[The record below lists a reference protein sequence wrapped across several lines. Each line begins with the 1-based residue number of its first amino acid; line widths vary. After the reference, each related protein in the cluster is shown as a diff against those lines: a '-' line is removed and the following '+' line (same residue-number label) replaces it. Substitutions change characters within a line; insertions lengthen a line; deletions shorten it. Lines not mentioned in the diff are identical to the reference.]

1 MSTLELRFDWEDPGG
16 AQGAELRA
24 TWARLK
30 ILVDGT
36 AITRVIDH
44 RVRSWRDSVVL
55 PIYPL
60 AEWLTSHWWMLWSEA
75 ERSVTP
81 DRAAFMGRHCIAS
94 AREGF
99 ALPALTVLPAGE
111 WVQLQWQPE
120 ELHHQQLSFPGRG
133 SCWIPTSAAQDA
145 LSSFI
150 NSVVARLEEQG
161 LQETRLQQ
169 DWRAILNA
177 DADEQGFCRCAA
189 SLGLDPYDLPEDFS
203 EALID
208 LAEQIPADLQDDFF
222 QSSYSSTLEQLG
234 HNLQLLKQAQGQSQ
248 RQRQTAFL
256 DELCNLKNRI
266 ATSSLPLHEVPWIQ
280 GYALAHGVRA
290 QMSDHG
296 SDLAPQELL
305 RQLVG
310 DDSGIMR
317 QSPWDSVREFVG
329 YFGPNGCGGPGF
341 VLASGS
347 DERRRFLMARA
358 LGLYLWPTPRREGLV
373 TTGLTSE
380 QKRNRAF
387 AAELL
392 APSAE
397 LRATISGPVVSGDEL
412 DQIANHYGVTSE
424 LMRRQLTNHGI
435 ATVSED

>member
-24 TWARLK
+24 TWARLE

-36 AITRVIDH
+36 SITRVIDH
-44 RVRSWRDSVVL
+44 QVRSWRESVML

-60 AEWLTSHWWMLWSEA
+60 AEWLTSHWWTLWNEA
-75 ERSVTP
+75 ERSFIP
-81 DRAAFMGRHCIAS
+81 DRDAFLGRHCIAS

-133 SCWIPTSAAQDA
+133 SCWIQTSAAQDA

-169 DWRAILNA
+169 DWQAILNA

-189 SLGLDPYDLPEDFS
+189 SLGLDPYDLPEAFS
-203 EALID
+203 EALIN
-208 LAEQIPADLQDDFF
+208 LAGQVPADLQDDFF
-222 QSSYSSTLEQLG
+222 QSTCSPALEQLG
-234 HNLQLLKQAQGQSQ
+234 HNLQLLKQAQRQSQ
-248 RQRQTAFL
+248 SQTASL
-256 DELCNLKNRI
+256 DELRNLKTRI
-266 ATSSLPLHEVPWIQ
+266 ATSSLPLDEEPWIQ
-280 GYALAHGVRA
+280 GYVLAHGLRA
-290 QMSDHG
+290 QMGDHV
-296 SDLAPQELL
+296 SDLSPQALL

-317 QSPWDSVREFVG
+317 QSPWDNAREFVG

-347 DERRRFLMARA
+347 TERRRFLMARA

-412 DQIANHYGVTSE
+412 DQIANRYGVTSE
-424 LMRRQLTNHGI
+424 LIRRQLTNHGI
-435 ATVSED
+435 ALVSED

>member
-1 MSTLELRFDWEDPGG
+1 MSILELRFDWEDPGG

-24 TWARLK
+24 TWARLE

-60 AEWLTSHWWMLWSEA
+60 AEWLISHWWMLWNEA

-99 ALPALTVLPAGE
+99 ALPALIVLPAGE

-120 ELHHQQLSFPGRG
+120 ELHHQQLSFPERG

-169 DWRAILNA
+169 DWQAILNA
-177 DADEQGFCRCAA
+177 DSDEQAFCRCAA
-189 SLGLDPYDLPEDFS
+189 SLGLDPYDLPEAFS
-203 EALID
+203 EALIT
-208 LAEQIPADLQDDFF
+208 LAGQVPADLRDDFF
-222 QSSYSSTLEQLG
+222 QSACSPTLEQLG
-234 HNLQLLKQAQGQSQ
+234 YNLQLLKQAQSQSQ
-248 RQRQTAFL
+248 SQMASL
-256 DELCNLKNRI
+256 DELCHLKRKL
-266 ATSSLPLHEVPWIQ
+266 ATTPLPHHDMPWIQ
-280 GYALAHGVRA
+280 GYALAHSVRD
-290 QMSDHG
+290 QMR
-296 SDLAPQELL
+296 DLTSALSAQELML
-305 RQLVG
+305 QLVG
-310 DDSGIMR
+310 EDSGVMG
-317 QSPWDSVREFVG
+317 QSPWDGAREFVG

-347 DERRRFLMARA
+347 TERRRFLMARA

-397 LRATISGPVVSGDEL
+397 LRATISGTVVSGDEL
-412 DQIANHYGVTSE
+412 DQIANRYGVTSE
-424 LMRRQLTNHGI
+424 LIRRQLTNHGI
-435 ATVSED
+435 AMVSED

>member
-1 MSTLELRFDWEDPGG
+1 MSTLELHFDWEDPGG

-24 TWARLK
+24 TWARLE

-44 RVRSWRDSVVL
+44 RVRSWRDYVVL

-60 AEWLTSHWWMLWSEA
+60 AEWLASHWWALWSEA
-75 ERSVTP
+75 EHCDMP
-81 DRAAFMGRHCIAS
+81 NRAAFTGRHCIAS

-111 WVQLQWQPE
+111 WTQLQWQSE
-120 ELHHQQLSFPGRG
+120 DLHHQHLSFPTRG
-133 SCWIPTSAAQDA
+133 SSWFETSSVQDA

-150 NSVVARLEEQG
+150 SSVVARLEEQG
-161 LQETRLQQ
+161 LKETRLQQ
-169 DWRAILNA
+169 DWQAILNA
-177 DADEQGFCRCAA
+177 DAEEQSFCRCAA
-189 SLGLDPYDLPEDFS
+189 SLGFDPYDLPEAFS
-203 EALID
+203 KALINV
-208 LAEQIPADLQDDFF
+208 AEQVPADLQADFF
-222 QSSYSSTLEQLG
+222 QSACSTTLEQLG
-234 HNLQLLKQAQGQSQ
+234 HHLHLLKQAQSQSQ
-248 RQRQTAFL
+248 SQTATL
-256 DELCNLKNRI
+256 DELCDLNRRI
-266 ATSSLPLHEVPWIQ
+266 ATVSLPLHDMPWIQ
-280 GYALAHGVRA
+280 GYALAHSVRA
-290 QMSDHG
+290 QMSDHVG
-296 SDLAPQELL
+296 DKAPQALL
-305 RQLVG
+305 RQLEG
-310 DDSGIMR
+310 DGSGIMR
-317 QSPWDSVREFVG
+317 QSPWDGVREFVG

-347 DERRRFLMARA
+347 TERRRFLMARA
-358 LGLYLWPTPRREGLV
+358 LGVYLWPTPRREGLV

-412 DQIANHYGVTSE
+412 DQIANQYGVTSE
-424 LMRRQLTNHGI
+424 LIRRQLTNHGI